1 MPSTS
6 NWINRT
12 WEDDKF
18 YAHQSIID
26 LTQSKQNMW
35 MMHVNVYPQDHMPSP
50 IYGFDVICSSTK
62 ITGCFHDFSPTIPDC
77 PLTQEF
83 AKYTSHY
90 ASSKPRTLPEWAQAI
105 FSPAMIASGNIK
117 EKTEATN
124 LATLGRDTL
133 NLYFI
138 NQSQP
143 IDINTLPDTTLS
155 IMRSKS
161 KYCYNQLQNPHSANV
176 IQNLLSLT
184 DEEIK
189 TFKKQQFP
197 Y

>member
-1 MPSTS
+1 MPFTS
-6 NWINRT
+6 VWSNKT
-12 WEDDKF
+12 WENESF
-18 YAHQSIID
+18 YAHSSIID
-26 LTQSKQNMW
+26 LTQTKQNMW
-35 MMHVNVYPQDHMPSP
+35 MMHVNVYPADNIPNP

-62 ITGCFHDFSPTIPDC
+62 ITGCFHDFSPTIPNC

-83 AKYTSHY
+83 AKHTSYY
-90 ASSKPRTLPEWAQAI
+90 APSKPRTLPEWAQAI

-117 EKTEATN
+117 EKTEARH

-143 IDINTLPDTTLS
+143 TDCSTLFA
-155 IMRSKS
+155 KS
-161 KYCYNQLQNPHSANV
+161 KYCHNQLQNPHSANV
-176 IQNLLSLT
+176 IKNLLNLT

-189 TFKKQQFP
+189 TFKRQQFP